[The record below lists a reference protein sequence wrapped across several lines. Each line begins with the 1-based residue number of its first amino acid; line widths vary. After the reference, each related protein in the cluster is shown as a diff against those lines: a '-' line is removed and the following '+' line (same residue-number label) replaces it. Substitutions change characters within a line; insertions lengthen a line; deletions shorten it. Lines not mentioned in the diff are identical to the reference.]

1 MPFTPFHLGPGLA
14 LKAVAGE
21 RFSLLAFGVA
31 QVAMD
36 LEPLVGILSGAD
48 VLHGTSHTYVAAIPI
63 GFVAAAITPILCRP
77 LLRAWNQFLRNYRLA
92 RLAGADTFAK
102 PALLFGAL
110 AGTLSHVALD
120 SLMHHDIRPL
130 APFSTANDLLGAV
143 SLDTLHLACVAAGVA
158 GLVLWALRSGR
169 SSSQTS

>member
-1 MPFTPFHLGPGLA
+1 MPFTPFHMGPGLA

-36 LEPLVGILSGAD
+36 LEPLVGILRGAD
-48 VLHGTSHTYVAAIPI
+48 VLHGTSHTYLAAIPI
-63 GFVAAAITPILCRP
+63 GLVAAAITPVLCRP
-77 LLRAWNQFLRNYRLA
+77 LLRRWNDFLRNYRLA
-92 RLAGADTFAK
+92 RLAGADTFDK
-102 PALLFGAL
+102 PALVFGAL

-130 APFSTANDLLGAV
+130 APFSTANGLLGV
-143 SLDTLHLACVAAGVA
+143 VPLDTLHLACIAAGVA
-158 GLVLWALRSGR
+158 GFVLWAVRAGR
-169 SSSQTS
+169 SSSQPG

>member
-36 LEPLVGILSGAD
+36 LEPLVGILSGSD
-48 VLHGTSHTYVAAIPI
+48 VLHGTSHTYLAAIPI
-63 GFVAAAITPILCRP
+63 GLAAAAITPVLCRP
-77 LLRAWNQFLRNYRLA
+77 LLKGWNLLLRNYRLD
-92 RLAGADTFAK
+92 RLPGTNTFDK
-102 PALLFGAL
+102 PALVFGAL

-130 APFSTANDLLGAV
+130 APFSTANGLLGV
-143 SLDTLHLACVAAGVA
+143 VPLDALHLACVAAGVA
-158 GLVLWALRSGR
+158 GFVLWTLRARR
-169 SSSQTS
+169 SSSQTG

>member
-1 MPFTPFHLGPGLA
+1 MPFTPFHMGPGLA

-48 VLHGTSHTYVAAIPI
+48 VLHGTSHTYLAAIPI
-63 GFVAAAITPILCRP
+63 GLVAAAITPILCRP

-102 PALLFGAL
+102 PALVFGAL

-130 APFSTANDLLGAV
+130 APFSTANGLLGAV
-143 SLDTLHLACVAAGVA
+143 SLNTLHFACVAAGLA
-158 GLVLWALRSGR
+158 GFVIWAVRGGHSPGQSG
-169 SSSQTS
+169 